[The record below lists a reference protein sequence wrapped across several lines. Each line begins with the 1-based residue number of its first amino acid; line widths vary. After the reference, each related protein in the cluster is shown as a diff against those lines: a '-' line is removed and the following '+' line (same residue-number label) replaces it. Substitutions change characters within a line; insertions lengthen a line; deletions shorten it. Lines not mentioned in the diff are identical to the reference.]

1 MGPYHAWRGDIM
13 PQQFDYVIVG
23 GGAAAATAVEGIR
36 QHDERGSIAVFT
48 REWAPPYQRP
58 PLSKEF
64 LQARAG
70 IESVLM
76 QPATWYSERNAA
88 VHVGTDIASIQPAEH
103 AVTAGDGRIGYRK
116 LLLATGAVPRRLTVA
131 GADLEGVF
139 TLRSYLDG
147 ERLRAVRATA
157 ERIVVVG
164 SGFIGM
170 EVAASL
176 RSGGAEVT
184 VVTVDEQL
192 YRQFGA
198 AVSTF
203 AKGLFDR
210 HGVQTHFK
218 TTLRSID
225 GEGRVGGVTLDDGTQ
240 LEADAVVIGIGV
252 TPETSLADAAGLHV
266 ENGIV
271 VDDRLRSSAPDVYAA
286 GDVARFP
293 SYRGALTRV
302 EHFDHAYAS
311 GSAAGANMAGADQPY
326 RYVPF
331 FWSDV
336 FELGFEF
343 VGDAAAD
350 ARVSA
355 GSVESGSFVVEYYD
369 RARLAGALL
378 AMRSGEE
385 RDAYRERISSSSAG

>member
-1 MGPYHAWRGDIM
+1 M
-13 PQQFDYVIVG
+13 PQQFDYVVVG
-23 GGAAAATAVEGIR
+23 GGAAAAAAAEAIR
-36 QHDERGSIAVFT
+36 RRDERGSIAVFT

-64 LQARAG
+64 LQARAE

-76 QPATWYSERNAA
+76 QPAAWYAERNVA
-88 VHVGTDIASIQPAEH
+88 VYVGSEISAVQPAEH
-103 AVTAGDGRIGYRK
+103 AVAAAGGRIGYRK
-116 LLLATGAVPRRLTVA
+116 LLLATGAVPRRLPVA
-131 GADLEGVF
+131 GNGLEGVF
-139 TLRSYLDG
+139 MLRSYLDG
-147 ERLRAVRATA
+147 ERLRAVRAA
-157 ERIVVVG
+157 AKRIVVVG

-176 RSGGAEVT
+176 RSGGANVT
-184 VVTVDEQL
+184 VVTIDERL

-198 AVSTF
+198 DVSAF
-203 AKGLFDR
+203 AKRLFER
-210 HGVQTHFK
+210 HGVETRLK

-225 GEGRVGGVTLDDGTQ
+225 GEGRVSGVTLDDGTR

-252 TPETSLADAAGLHV
+252 TPDAGLASAAGLRV
-266 ENGIV
+266 DDGIV

-293 SYRGALTRV
+293 SYRGGLTRV

-311 GSAAGANMAGADQPY
+311 GSAAGTNMAGADEPY
-326 RYVPF
+326 AYIPF

-343 VGDAAAD
+343 VGDVAD
-350 ARVSA
+350 DAHVVN
-355 GSVESGSFVVEYYD
+355 GSIESGSFVVEYND
-369 RARLAGALL
+369 GPRLCGALL
-378 AMRSGEE
+378 AMRSAEE
-385 RDAYRERISSSSAG
+385 RDAYRERLSSGPR